1 MHGGVVATM
10 VADGV
15 EGMADGV
22 EGMEVTIRDIRTTR
36 DITAATTGP
45 IMVDTMAAIVATV
58 AVGAGDA

>member
-1 MHGGVVATM
+1 
-10 VADGV
+10 
-15 EGMADGV
+15 MADGV

-36 DITAATTGP
+36 DITAATTAR

>member
-1 MHGGVVATM
+1 M

-15 EGMADGV
+15 GMADGV

-36 DITAATTGP
+36 DITAATTVP